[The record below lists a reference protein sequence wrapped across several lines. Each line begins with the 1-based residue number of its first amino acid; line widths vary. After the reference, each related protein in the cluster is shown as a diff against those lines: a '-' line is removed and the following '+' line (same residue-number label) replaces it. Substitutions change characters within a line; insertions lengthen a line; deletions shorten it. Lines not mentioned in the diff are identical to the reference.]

1 MTTPKYGTNQQVA
14 AEPGQS
20 ELMMLKIARKLAPDS
35 LIDDLCSFRSVQSQ
49 KADLPSD
56 WLKEPYICSISNRS
70 SSQQNGHSN
79 KPFQGIAARERLDFA

>member
-35 LIDDLCSFRSVQSQ
+35 LIDDLCSFRSVQS
-49 KADLPSD
+49 
-56 WLKEPYICSISNRS
+56 
-70 SSQQNGHSN
+70 
-79 KPFQGIAARERLDFA
+79 

>member
-56 WLKEPYICSISNRS
+56 WLKEPYICLI
-70 SSQQNGHSN
+70 
-79 KPFQGIAARERLDFA
+79 